1 MSRRR
6 GESARLAIVSL
17 ALSLVVGVLMG
28 VASKPFE
35 GWGQRNWPW
44 TLVLLAV
51 VVVIWLILQARA
63 DLGPEDDLD
72 AVAAQLA
79 ELVDEDWH
87 REAAVR
93 RLDLHA
99 GLVPFRWTLSG
110 FDEDTVVDIPTMMD
124 AFEASGSRRLV
135 ITGEPGTGKTS
146 LAVLLTLDLVRRRTE
161 TGRGPVPVKLSLA
174 NWVPHE
180 QGLMKWLEQE
190 LGMQFLFLRNRGR
203 YPPNTIERLL
213 STRRVLP
220 VLDGLDELSWDAPGG
235 ALRPDPIDQIN
246 EALVWLP
253 GLIVTCR
260 SEQFRHAT
268 RDRAPIRDAR
278 QVELQDLNPQKVVD
292 YLSGMMD
299 GLSRWRP
306 VFTALREEPE
316 GRLAEALS
324 TPLMVALA
332 REVYKAP
339 DTGPDELLRTD
350 RFPDAET
357 IRDHLL
363 RRLVPAV
370 FPELPERDRRGGWH
384 GADAR
389 RWLRFI
395 AVGMNEREMANI
407 AWWTLPELAGRSQRM
422 LAALLGGGIAAATAG
437 LSFGAVTWLKWGPA
451 TGVAAGGVAAAI
463 GGVGMAVPAARNLP
477 IPSELQFGWQG
488 KWQTMLLG
496 SLLAALCGGVT
507 GFLLGGAGG
516 AILVGSVVGV
526 PLGLAY
532 SGAQPDATVRIGS
545 PRMLL
550 RRDRRVVLFFGLA
563 YGLTSGGVGWFL
575 VHPVIGVVF
584 GVCSALCGGLLYGL
598 PWVLALRSAKGRAG
612 VVASVHLFLYT
623 MLLWPRG
630 KTPPP
635 WRLMDFLD
643 EAHRR
648 GVLRRVGPVYQFQ
661 HVFLQG
667 ELARSES

>member
-6 GESARLAIVSL
+6 GESARLAIVTL
-17 ALSLVVGVLMG
+17 VLSLVVGVLTG

-44 TLVLLAV
+44 TLILLAV
-51 VVVIWLILQARA
+51 VAVIWLILQARA
-63 DLGPEDDLD
+63 DMAPEDDLD
-72 AVAAQLA
+72 VVAAQLA

-99 GLVPFRWTLSG
+99 GLVPFRWTLTG
-110 FDEDTVVDIPTMMD
+110 FDEDVVVDIRTMMD

-161 TGRGPVPVKLSLA
+161 NGRGPVPVKLSLA

-190 LGMQFLFLRNRGR
+190 LGMQFLFLRNRSR

-213 STRRVLP
+213 STRRILP
-220 VLDGLDELSWDAPGG
+220 VLDGLDELSWNAVPG
-235 ALRPDPIDQIN
+235 RPDPIDQIN
-246 EALVWLP
+246 DALVRLP

-260 SEQFRHAT
+260 SEQFRNAT

-278 QVELQDLNPQKVVD
+278 MVELQDLNPQKVVD
-292 YLSGMMD
+292 YLAGMMD
-299 GLSRWRP
+299 GLSRWQP
-306 VFTALREEPE
+306 VFTALRGEPE
-316 GRLAEALS
+316 GQLAAALS

-339 DTGPDELLRTD
+339 DTRPGELVRTD

-370 FPELPERDRRGGWH
+370 FPELPEQDRRDGWH
-384 GADAR
+384 GADVG

-395 AVGMNEREMANI
+395 AVGMNERELPNI
-407 AWWTLPELAGRSQRM
+407 AWWTLPELAGRRQRVM
-422 LAALLGGGIAAATAG
+422 AALLGGVVAAATAG
-437 LSFGAVTWLKWGPA
+437 LSFGSVTWLKWGPL
-451 TGVAAGGVAAAI
+451 TGVVAGGLAAAV

-488 KWQTMLLG
+488 KGQTMLLG

-516 AILVGSVVGV
+516 AIVVGAVVGV

-550 RRDRRVVLFFGLA
+550 RRDRRVVVFFGLA
-563 YGLTSGGVGWFL
+563 YGLTSGGVAWFL
-575 VHPVIGVVF
+575 VHPVMGVLFGVV
-584 GVCSALCGGLLYGL
+584 SALCGGLLYGL
-598 PWVLALRSAKGRAG
+598 PWVLALRSAKGKAG
-612 VVASVHLFLYT
+612 VVASVHLFIYT

-630 KTPPP
+630 ETPPP
-635 WRLMDFLD
+635 WKLMDFLD

-661 HVFLQG
+661 HVFLQS
-667 ELARSES
+667 ELARPDT